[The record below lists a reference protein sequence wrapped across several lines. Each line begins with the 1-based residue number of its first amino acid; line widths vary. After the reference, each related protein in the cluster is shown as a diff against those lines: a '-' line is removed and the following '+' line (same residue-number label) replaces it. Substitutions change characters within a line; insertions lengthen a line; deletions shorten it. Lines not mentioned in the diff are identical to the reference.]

1 MESQNDCVTSGLS
14 SGFWL
19 LWGVLLLGLWDS
31 QCESWGNW
39 SLFVYL
45 FIYGCLWPT
54 LRHMGS
60 PECGCGLYSGGTRA
74 LHGSWVSH
82 ELNLVSH

>member
-31 QCESWGNW
+31 QVKAGVTG
-39 SLFVYL
+39 VYL
-45 FIYGCLWPT
+45 FICLFMAVFG
-54 LRHMGS
+54 LR
-60 PECGCGLYSGGTRA
+60 CGIWALQSVGVDSIVGAHGLSMA
-74 LHGSWVSH
+74 HG
-82 ELNLVSH
+82 